1 MTLFQCLQ
9 DLKCLMCSME
19 TVKPNM
25 VNVNV
30 NHSLGY
36 GLSLSLTFAIFELVV
51 SEILIYYVKECIE
64 TVLII
69 TVF

>member
-1 MTLFQCLQ
+1 
-9 DLKCLMCSME
+9 MCSIG

-25 VNVNV
+25 INVNA
-30 NHSLGY
+30 NHSPGY
-36 GLSLSLTFAIFELVV
+36 GLSLGLTFAIFGLVV
-51 SEILIYYVKECIE
+51 PEILIYYVKECIE